1 MRELDE
7 GKLDDLALHPDING
21 KRTEPTTLY
30 FHLPTLGC
38 ASCVSTVSS
47 LLDSLEIVI
56 NHRVQFEDG
65 VVEVEIAPDTD
76 GKANDDLFRH
86 QISTELADA
95 GFPAKRIDEKER
107 KKDR

>member
-1 MRELDE
+1 MRELGE
-7 GKLDDLALHPDING
+7 GKLDDLALHPDIHG
-21 KRTEPTTLY
+21 KRIEPTTLR

-47 LLDSLEIVI
+47 LLDSLEIVV

-65 VVEVEIAPDTD
+65 IVEVEIVPDTE
-76 GKANDDLFRH
+76 GRANDDLFWH

-95 GFPAKRIDEKER
+95 GFPAKRIDAKGR